1 MSVFLNRNRITLR
14 PAFRVAAAVA
24 ILAAMAISV
33 ACGDSETSETSE
45 SSVDIALQEWG
56 ISPAAIEVPAGKITF
71 NVTNDGPDDPHEF
84 VIIRIGDTAIADIPV
99 VDGMVPEDEVDF
111 VAEVEEIDVG
121 ESGTLEIELTVG
133 RYLLLCNIVEEE
145 DDGTE
150 SHYELGMRAL
160 LTVN

>member
-24 ILAAMAISV
+24 VLAAMAISV
-33 ACGDSETSETSE
+33 ACGDSETSE

-71 NVTNDGPDDPHEF
+71 NVTNDGPDDPHEL

-99 VDGMVPEDEVDF
+99 VDGMVPEDEVDS

-121 ESGTLEIELTVG
+121 ESGTLEIELTVV

>member
-1 MSVFLNRNRITLR
+1 M
-14 PAFRVAAAVA
+14 AAAVA
-24 ILAAMAISV
+24 VLIAMAVSV
-33 ACGDSETSETSE
+33 ACGDSETSGT
-45 SSVDIALQEWG
+45 SVDIALQEWG
-56 ISPAAIEVPAGKITF
+56 ISPAAIEVPAGTITF
-71 NVTNDGPDDPHEF
+71 NVTNDGPDDLHEL

-121 ESGTLEIELTVG
+121 ESETLEIELTVG

-145 DDGTE
+145 DGGTE
-150 SHYELGMRAL
+150 SHYEMGMRAL

>member
-1 MSVFLNRNRITLR
+1 MSVFLKRNRITLR

-24 ILAAMAISV
+24 VLAAMAISV
-33 ACGDSETSETSE
+33 ACGDSETSE

-71 NVTNDGPDDPHEF
+71 NVTNDGPDDPHEL